1 MAKREVVIGDKVIF
15 TDEDGIGCY
24 NAKKGDVGVVVDVDT
39 MGRSSPLVTIK
50 LTNRVGEITVCDYRV
65 EILEEE
71 ITLDKAVEEC
81 KNIKT
86 EIQRL
91 QGELIK
97 YESILFKAGVKLI

>member
-15 TDEDGIGCY
+15 TDLDGRGCFNARHGDIGIVTMTDGDRDD
-24 NAKKGDVGVVVDVDT
+24 NA
-39 MGRSSPLVTIK
+39 LLTIN
-50 LTNRVGEITVCDYRV
+50 LTNRQGEINVCAYRV

-71 ITLDKAVEEC
+71 TTLDKAVEEC
-81 KNIKT
+81 KTIKT

-91 QGELIK
+91 QGELVK